1 MKFKD
6 RYSARV
12 PSKGTTY
19 KKPSMTVQSEYPQT
33 TIDYYLKR
41 YRATGLLGD
50 PARASAAE
58 HLDVSDV
65 GDYQEQ
71 LNKILAV
78 NAAFAE
84 LPADKRREFQDDPRL
99 WVESLVEEAA
109 KKQPVVEVKP
119 SQPVAGPETKPA
131 DSTPNPAV

>member
-50 PARASAAE
+50 PARASAAV

-78 NAAFAE
+78 NATFAE

-109 KKQPVVEVKP
+109 KKQLAGDLSPSKP
-119 SQPVAGPETKPA
+119 AAEPETQ
-131 DSTPNPAV
+131 PAVPTQEPAV